1 MLIFDIFEP
10 WLLYYWFHRV
20 LKGVSL
26 VHVTVGKESTSEFI
40 AISGFT
46 LFPYSPVLVAEATV
60 SLNE

>member
-1 MLIFDIFEP
+1 MLIFG
-10 WLLYYWFHRV
+10 WFHRV

-40 AISGFT
+40 AINGFT